1 MKFVMSLALLAACM
15 LVVLLGARKTTRP
28 RELAPAPAGPAG
40 LLLSVSE
47 ARADDGQPDQ
57 RNCPV
62 ATFDERLHGED
73 NGNEI
78 EGRRI
83 YMRENCY
90 ICHGGYAG
98 GGMCP
103 SLREDPPDYEKTREC
118 VRNGT
123 PNGMPRF
130 PELTDQDIRNV
141 ATYFQT
147 LRTCREPTFTHWW
160 EPVPTR

>member
-1 MKFVMSLALLAACM
+1 MKWITSLAVVAACV
-15 LVVLLGARKTTRP
+15 LVVLLSAVRTTRSRQVEP
-28 RELAPAPAGPAG
+28 PAGAAG
-40 LLLSVSE
+40 LRLSVSE
-47 ARADDGQPDQ
+47 ARADDRDR

-62 ATFDERLHGED
+62 ATFRAGNHGKD

-83 YMRENCY
+83 FMRENCY

-103 SLREDPPDYEKTREC
+103 SLREDRPDYDKVREV

-123 PNGMPRF
+123 PNGMPPF
-130 PELTDQDIRNV
+130 PELNDQDIRNL
-141 ATYFQT
+141 ATYFET
-147 LRTCREPTFTHWW
+147 LRTCDEPTFTHWW

>member
-1 MKFVMSLALLAACM
+1 MAVF
-15 LVVLLGARKTTRP
+15 
-28 RELAPAPAGPAG
+28 
-40 LLLSVSE
+40 
-47 ARADDGQPDQ
+47 
-57 RNCPV
+57 N
-62 ATFDERLHGED
+62 ERLHGED
-73 NGNEI
+73 RGNEI

-83 YMRENCY
+83 FMRENCY

-98 GGMCP
+98 GAMCP
-103 SLREDPPDYEKTREC
+103 SLRERRPDYERVREV

-147 LRTCREPTFTHWW
+147 LRTCDEPTFTHWW